1 VVGAGPAGRVGAWG
15 AADVIAMVWAG
26 RAGEAESVMAHVCT
40 PDLKTPAMTGVKKK
54 SAALPRRQTLFPW

>member
-1 VVGAGPAGRVGAWG
+1 
-15 AADVIAMVWAG
+15 VIAIVWAG

-54 SAALPRRQTLFPW
+54 SAALPQRQTLFPW